1 MAQDPEREERG
12 PAGRA
17 SAPGAFDASGDARGR
32 EISAEQRELIVAEN
46 LARDAGLALFR
57 EMRAGGVSRTCVFA
71 GVRANG
77 RAGLF
82 AARHLAN
89 LGVPTTVYQ
98 AGRVGKSSA
107 EVVAAWKTLERM
119 GIPPVEILDPD
130 EAAGAASDLPSNAGA
145 VLAAREE
152 PVKGTV
158 LPSRGEQV
166 GEALDFSLKGRP
178 HLHRLEVRADYR
190 SSPPDL
196 AAETRK
202 IETRPRSREEA
213 RLLDGAAID
222 GLGIPSLSLMENAGR
237 AVADE
242 AWRMLQ
248 GKGEVAS
255 ARVVVLVGRG
265 NNGGDGFVAAR
276 HLAWWGVSV
285 FVYLLGLRERVMDD
299 ARVNMTCLEEA
310 GPRVRPIADPTETDW
325 LGETIA
331 AGTLVVDAILGTGI
345 SGKVQPPVARLI
357 EMINASGVPVLA
369 VDAPSGL
376 DCTTGEVLGT
386 AVRATRT
393 VTFAAPKTG
402 FLKGAGPEHVGELLV
417 ADIGIPPEVTA

>member
-1 MAQDPEREERG
+1 MVFDPERAR
-12 PAGRA
+12 
-17 SAPGAFDASGDARGR
+17 DARREEDAGAEKVRGLTPGR
-32 EISAEQRELIVAEN
+32 KETIITEN
-46 LARDAGLALFR
+46 LARAAGLALFR
-57 EMRAGGVSRTCVFA
+57 ELRSGRMPRAEVFA

-276 HLAWWGVSV
+276 HLAWWGAPVTV
-285 FVYLLGLRERVMDD
+285 FLLGDRRRMTDDGVANLDYLEAEGTRVLDVVEEPQLEALGAALKPAGLIID
-299 ARVNMTCLEEA
+299 AL
-310 GPRVRPIADPTETDW
+310 
-325 LGETIA
+325 
-331 AGTLVVDAILGTGI
+331 LGTGL
-345 SGKVQPPVARLI
+345 SGQVRGQAARMI
-357 EMINASGVPVLA
+357 EIINSSGRPVLA
-369 VDAPSGL
+369 VDSPSGL
-376 DCTTGEVLGT
+376 DCSSGEILGS

-393 VTFAAPKTG
+393 VTFAAPKEG
-402 FLKGAGPEHVGELLV
+402 FRKGAGPGLVGELVV
-417 ADIGIPPEVTA
+417 ADIGVPPELTA